1 MKVDT
6 NKRRILHFKKT
17 KKSKRCGDIHELNST
32 TYFQIIFER
41 DASYN
46 CDRTSPA
53 YGGLV

>member
-6 NKRRILHFKKT
+6 NKRRIPHFKK
-17 KKSKRCGDIHELNST
+17 KKSKRCGDIRELNST

-53 YGGLV
+53 FGGLV